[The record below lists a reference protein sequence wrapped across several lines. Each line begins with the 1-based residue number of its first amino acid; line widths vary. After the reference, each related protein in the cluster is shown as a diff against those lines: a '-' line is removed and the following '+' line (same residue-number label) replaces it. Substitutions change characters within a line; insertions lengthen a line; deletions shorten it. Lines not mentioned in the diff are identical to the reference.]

1 MNIEPFGPLAGIRVL
16 DLGTVIAGPF
26 TATMLGDFGAEVI
39 KVEMPGIGDT
49 VRRLGPVD
57 EEGRSYWWA
66 ADGRNKQSI
75 TLDLRKEEGRD
86 LLLRL
91 VDVSDVLVENFV
103 PGTMARWGI
112 GAGVLQARNPRLVV
126 AHASGYGQ
134 TGPLSGQ
141 PGYDRVGVAFSGL
154 WHLTGEPGCEPM
166 RPGLSLADYM
176 TGLFAA
182 FGVMLALYHRDARG
196 GAAQEVDAALYES
209 MLRAMEFTISHY
221 AATGIVR
228 ERTGNVGPAVPSGAF
243 ETKDGVWL
251 ALTVAQDDQYGRL
264 MRAIGE
270 DDLAGRPEYRDMRGR
285 LADREPIEAA
295 LRSWIEAR
303 PAAEVISRLREAEI
317 VVGAS
322 RTVAEVFADPHVA
335 ARGILPEVDDP
346 VFGRI
351 RIQGVTPRLTAT
363 PGQVARPAPLLGE
376 HNEAIY
382 GGLLGLAAA
391 EIASLR
397 ERGII

>member
-1 MNIEPFGPLAGIRVL
+1 MNNEPFGPLAGIRVL

-39 KVEMPGIGDT
+39 KVEMPGLGDT

-57 EEGRSYWWA
+57 DQGRSYWWA

-75 TLDLRKEEGRD
+75 TLDLRKEEGRE

-91 VDVSDVLVENFV
+91 ADHADVLVENFV

-112 GAGVLQARNPRLVV
+112 GADVLRARNPRLIV

-134 TGPLSGQ
+134 TGPMSGQ

-154 WHLTGEPGCEPM
+154 WHITGEADREPI

-196 GAAQEVDAALYES
+196 GPGQEVDAALYES
-209 MLRAMEFTISHY
+209 MLRAMEFTVSHY
-221 AATGIVR
+221 SATGVVR
-228 ERTGNVGPAVPSGAF
+228 ERTGNAGPAVPSGAF
-243 ETKDGVWL
+243 QAADGVWL
-251 ALTVAQDDQYGRL
+251 ALTVAQDGQYARL
-264 MRAIGE
+264 MRAIGRE
-270 DDLAGRPEYRDMRGR
+270 DLATDPAYRDMRGR
-285 LADREPIEAA
+285 LADRHPIESA
-295 LRSWIEAR
+295 LRGWIAAR
-303 PAAEVISRLREAEI
+303 PGAEVIALLQAADI

-335 ARGILPEVDDP
+335 ERGILPEIDDP

-351 RIQGVTPRLTAT
+351 RIQGVTPRLTET
-363 PGQVARPAPLLGE
+363 PGGIGRPAPLLGE
-376 HNEAIY
+376 HNHAVY
-382 GGLLGLAAA
+382 TGLLGLTPAQ
-391 EIASLR
+391 LTGLH
-397 ERGII
+397 ERGVI